1 MRTAILCF
9 VLALT
14 ACTLD
19 VEPPDPTAPGFPPGE
34 NTFPDDEPAGMAQL
48 MAAAMLQLVTSDN
61 TFGDGPPPF
70 TEYLIQSKFDPQAG
84 SGEGS
89 IASTRGLTDPQM
101 AAIEAAISTF
111 GPVTWIEN
119 ADDGRDGLTPKTEG
133 SVILGIGEPEFD
145 GETALVPVSLWCGG
159 LCGTWLTYT
168 ATLTDSGWVIDGI
181 DGPIAIS

>member
-1 MRTAILCF
+1 MRTAILCLI
-9 VLALT
+9 LALT
-14 ACTLD
+14 ACTADAEPLD
-19 VEPPDPTAPGFPPGE
+19 STAPGFPPDE
-34 NTFPDDEPAGMAQL
+34 NTFPENEPDGTPQL
-48 MAAAMLQLVTSDN
+48 MAAAMLQLVTNDN

-70 TEYLIQSKFDPQAG
+70 TEYLIQAEFDPQAG
-84 SGEGS
+84 SGEGQTES
-89 IASTRGLTDPQM
+89 ARGLSDPQM

-119 ADDGRDGLTPKTEG
+119 ADEGRDGLTPKIEG

-145 GETALVPVSLWCGG
+145 GDTALVPVSLWCGG

-181 DGPIAIS
+181 EGPIAIS